1 MRHSLQVTP
10 GNAVR
15 WTEDGGVA
23 MNGKEL
29 DVQSR
34 RPFSSVLGL
43 AFMLCLTAF
52 GDRALFA
59 FTLSPAPHV
68 RFDQTVIPPASIC
81 SLATTKP
88 PDVPPQV
95 LIGEPFTFRV
105 RFNNGLVNGLPPP
118 ATGAIT
124 GYGPFIDLVLDAG
137 GESMSQLLSCACDG
151 MTFVTANVI
160 HLNGAGAP
168 LVTYQSLAPCV
179 SSTSLFQLPPHPFA
193 GVQPVWVPAGSQL
206 VTIELPF
213 GSFDP
218 TQPEVVVEVTASVSP
233 YAVPYPLRILA
244 RGGFR
249 YGGTLSPTPGSP
261 VLSDMIGTSQQTD
274 STQWLHASTTPTALI
289 VHKKYLGPED
299 ENATGP
305 NLPYYPRQYEIT
317 VDIANAGPVTG
328 LTLSD
333 TIPPNM
339 VLDPPASLPPGWA
352 SAPPIVSPGLSGTW
366 TVTGPTSI
374 TGGPPHPNATINVP
388 FHVPLNDASG
398 LPVLP
403 ATCDYVH
410 SVNTVQASYDWMPV
424 DPCHGAQLHLTST
437 AYHDLVDK
445 CMAIQKSVAVAVD
458 TGTVGPTPDDILEY
472 TLKFQVS
479 DFRNVGDIKIHD
491 VISDGQTLLT
501 PTSNPPFTP
510 TLTVTDQCGT
520 IPPGSS
526 IPPTY
531 LQIVDSCPGTG
542 PFSQLPSRT
551 TLDIDVSQ
559 AMIAFP
565 RSGILRGGYTT
576 TPSSAIPGTGEVR
589 FRTRIDDKYQCTIA
603 STSLSPHDQFV
614 DKDDPL
620 SNDVTIT
627 ATIYE
632 NEPSCAVIPSHPS
645 VTVTDVSKTCLSIV
659 TDVLKKTVYAI
670 WRPTSLNP
678 NICGPNT
685 TPCPSNP
692 EVMPGDRV
700 TFRLEKTIPSSDAE
714 NLTIQD
720 WLPLPIFDVAHPAA
734 DGTPGPGWPFISS
747 TATNSNDPPPSG
759 IAWPTASDTLSAW
772 LAQHFSPPTLFPTV
786 PVSTNSLTFN
796 YGTFNDP
803 TNQPGKIDLLFTLTV
818 TNTPFAD
825 GLYLTNEA
833 QECESNTFGVTFCQA
848 AIAQVHVREPALKIT
863 KGVVAASNPNAVFTP
878 PPPQVGPVPNGPV
891 PFSLPGSTICPQP
904 RFTGTITSANLA
916 AHPINNNVSSVDA
929 NDCVTFAIVV
939 ENTGGSPAY
948 DIKLHDLFPLDSL
961 QNPECFDPNF
971 ATLCVTDGMGHAI
984 PFTSGTGFLNGNDP
998 ITLQSPLPG
1007 LSATG
1012 SNIAVITFDA
1022 CVIKAIKPH
1031 CCDNI
1036 ANIESYASTPGGPNF
1051 VAAGFGGP
1059 FQDSAQVCV
1068 LPKGTKSIKTTSEAH
1083 TPGTPT
1089 GLALSPE
1096 QLAIGEIIRYRLEVL
1111 VPETTSPSNYTLT
1124 DLLPP
1129 GLQFLNDNTTRLAF
1143 VSNQSGISSGFGT
1156 SPNVS
1161 GNQLSL
1167 SAVTPTYMLPSSAIS
1182 PFHAPGIP
1190 FACGLQPSFNL
1201 GNLTNTDNDS
1211 DQEFIVLEFNALV
1224 CNIASNQNG
1233 TALNNSFGVLV
1244 GGQQVATSNSV
1255 SAVVVEPKI
1264 TITKVAAV
1272 PSLTVGAT
1280 ATYTVTLANNGT
1292 ATAFDVRLTD
1302 QLPDCLTNLTNIHVS
1317 TGVTA
1322 TNSSTPTRL
1331 DLMIASIPV
1340 NGTVTVTY
1348 SATVSC
1354 VDCSELINTAKVTWT
1369 SLPGPVGSIVN
1380 PTTSSTPGASGLA
1393 NGERDD
1399 SNGYV
1404 ASATASLCCML
1415 VSNET
1420 INCNPID
1427 GTFTYTF
1434 TVTNFSTSPVSGV
1447 NFSPPPPG
1455 VTITPSSVLLSPA
1468 LLPGHS
1474 ATVTVTI
1481 SGPGAVSGVSICF
1494 SVSLGQAVIVCTTKQ
1509 CITLPKCCVS
1519 PPSGMVAWW
1528 PLDETAGTMVADIAG
1543 NLANNNGTSMPG
1555 AIGSGGP
1562 ISQSAKVN
1570 NGFNFCGP
1578 RSVTVADKPVLNFGT
1593 AQSFSIDAWIR
1604 RYSASKLLMIVDKLN
1619 SPPSPSAG
1627 GYRFYVDNTNKL
1639 KLDIEGAAFTS
1650 TSTTVL
1656 TPGNWYHVAVTVDRP
1671 NQLVKFYIN
1680 GTPEVVGGDTTFL
1693 NASSSNLSLLIAG
1706 THETPLQAF
1715 FDCEYML
1722 DEIEIFNRA
1731 LTQAEIQGIVNP
1743 GSAGKCKQSDLA
1755 ITKKAAN
1762 TPWTVGGMGSFTLL
1776 VENLAPGAA
1785 VPAGTVITVT
1795 ENLPAGLTLAV
1806 PPPGGVGWTCTPSSG
1821 AGPLVVGCQ
1830 YTVPSVGLAAGGSLP
1845 LITFTVNVTAATAAG
1860 AFLNCASVQGQ
1871 LVGGAILQEPTS
1883 NDTSCITIPTG
1894 SISPVLLQIPVVLDA
1909 FGVSPAH
1916 YTSDLV
1922 AVNRSGGPTPV
1933 TMKYFPSVYPTGW
1946 GTPVSLPLSSAL
1958 GSGREVRVPDV
1969 LAFLRANSYAPISVP
1984 PEVGILQLTF
1994 ANVSDPSLVFA
2005 GSRATTP
2012 NPSTKVGGRFGLFLT
2027 GTLVGQGPSLP
2038 ATIFALRE
2046 DGAYRSNLAIE
2057 DVPGSGILPPLP
2069 PVLTLQVV
2077 NGDTGTLSGPS
2088 FTYSLGPGEWHQF
2101 NSILGSAVTN
2111 GYVTIKQIAGSDS
2124 FLAYGVINDGPASG
2138 GGTSD
2143 GSPVR
2148 TDGADGLVPIVMS
2161 VTSSGFLYTSE
2172 LVLTNP
2178 AAFPAVATLTYTPSL
2193 PAFGV
2198 PYTASVSIGAG
2209 QQIRVPDAIA
2219 WLRDILFMPLPPS
2232 TVNQGGTLLVS
2243 GATAY
2248 VRTSNPNPDMG
2259 VGGTFG
2265 LAYPAVPAS
2274 GRAWTEAWVYGLVQ
2288 DSATRTNVAIAD
2300 ARVGDSTLVTY
2311 LLEIFNADI
2320 GSPIPV
2326 YTVSFLLAGGQW
2338 TQVNGLLSLPM
2349 PAITHGY
2356 VRVSPSSVPSSDYVV
2371 YGVLNDG
2378 AVPGLGTSDGS
2389 YVPMSGVH

>member
-1 MRHSLQVTP
+1 VVT
-10 GNAVR
+10 
-15 WTEDGGVA
+15 GGVTC
-23 MNGKEL
+23 G
-29 DVQSR
+29 
-34 RPFSSVLGL
+34 
-43 AFMLCLTAF
+43 
-52 GDRALFA
+52 
-59 FTLSPAPHV
+59 
-68 RFDQTVIPPASIC
+68 
-81 SLATTKP
+81 
-88 PDVPPQV
+88 
-95 LIGEPFTFRV
+95 
-105 RFNNGLVNGLPPP
+105 
-118 ATGAIT
+118 
-124 GYGPFIDLVLDAG
+124 
-137 GESMSQLLSCACDG
+137 
-151 MTFVTANVI
+151 
-160 HLNGAGAP
+160 
-168 LVTYQSLAPCV
+168 
-179 SSTSLFQLPPHPFA
+179 
-193 GVQPVWVPAGSQL
+193 
-206 VTIELPF
+206 
-213 GSFDP
+213 
-218 TQPEVVVEVTASVSP
+218 ASV
-233 YAVPYPLRILA
+233 
-244 RGGFR
+244 
-249 YGGTLSPTPGSP
+249 
-261 VLSDMIGTSQQTD
+261 
-274 STQWLHASTTPTALI
+274 
-289 VHKKYLGPED
+289 
-299 ENATGP
+299 
-305 NLPYYPRQYEIT
+305 
-317 VDIANAGPVTG
+317 
-328 LTLSD
+328 
-333 TIPPNM
+333 
-339 VLDPPASLPPGWA
+339 
-352 SAPPIVSPGLSGTW
+352 
-366 TVTGPTSI
+366 
-374 TGGPPHPNATINVP
+374 
-388 FHVPLNDASG
+388 
-398 LPVLP
+398 
-403 ATCDYVH
+403 
-410 SVNTVQASYDWMPV
+410 
-424 DPCHGAQLHLTST
+424 
-437 AYHDLVDK
+437 
-445 CMAIQKSVAVAVD
+445 
-458 TGTVGPTPDDILEY
+458 
-472 TLKFQVS
+472 
-479 DFRNVGDIKIHD
+479 
-491 VISDGQTLLT
+491 
-501 PTSNPPFTP
+501 
-510 TLTVTDQCGT
+510 
-520 IPPGSS
+520 
-526 IPPTY
+526 
-531 LQIVDSCPGTG
+531 
-542 PFSQLPSRT
+542 
-551 TLDIDVSQ
+551 
-559 AMIAFP
+559 
-565 RSGILRGGYTT
+565 
-576 TPSSAIPGTGEVR
+576 
-589 FRTRIDDKYQCTIA
+589 
-603 STSLSPHDQFV
+603 
-614 DKDDPL
+614 
-620 SNDVTIT
+620 
-627 ATIYE
+627 
-632 NEPSCAVIPSHPS
+632 
-645 VTVTDVSKTCLSIV
+645 
-659 TDVLKKTVYAI
+659 
-670 WRPTSLNP
+670 
-678 NICGPNT
+678 
-685 TPCPSNP
+685 
-692 EVMPGDRV
+692 
-700 TFRLEKTIPSSDAE
+700 
-714 NLTIQD
+714 
-720 WLPLPIFDVAHPAA
+720 
-734 DGTPGPGWPFISS
+734 
-747 TATNSNDPPPSG
+747 
-759 IAWPTASDTLSAW
+759 
-772 LAQHFSPPTLFPTV
+772 
-786 PVSTNSLTFN
+786 TFN
-796 YGTFNDP
+796 LGA
-803 TNQPGKIDLLFTLTV
+803 V
-818 TNTPFAD
+818 TNTNSTP
-825 GLYLTNEA
+825 A
-833 QECESNTFGVTFCQA
+833 QEV
-848 AIAQVHVREPALKIT
+848 
-863 KGVVAASNPNAVFTP
+863 
-878 PPPQVGPVPNGPV
+878 
-891 PFSLPGSTICPQP
+891 
-904 RFTGTITSANLA
+904 
-916 AHPINNNVSSVDA
+916 
-929 NDCVTFAIVV
+929 
-939 ENTGGSPAY
+939 
-948 DIKLHDLFPLDSL
+948 
-961 QNPECFDPNF
+961 
-971 ATLCVTDGMGHAI
+971 
-984 PFTSGTGFLNGNDP
+984 
-998 ITLQSPLPG
+998 
-1007 LSATG
+1007 
-1012 SNIAVITFDA
+1012 
-1022 CVIKAIKPH
+1022 
-1031 CCDNI
+1031 
-1036 ANIESYASTPGGPNF
+1036 
-1051 VAAGFGGP
+1051 
-1059 FQDSAQVCV
+1059 
-1068 LPKGTKSIKTTSEAH
+1068 
-1083 TPGTPT
+1083 
-1089 GLALSPE
+1089 
-1096 QLAIGEIIRYRLEVL
+1096 
-1111 VPETTSPSNYTLT
+1111 
-1124 DLLPP
+1124 
-1129 GLQFLNDNTTRLAF
+1129 
-1143 VSNQSGISSGFGT
+1143 
-1156 SPNVS
+1156 
-1161 GNQLSL
+1161 
-1167 SAVTPTYMLPSSAIS
+1167 
-1182 PFHAPGIP
+1182 
-1190 FACGLQPSFNL
+1190 
-1201 GNLTNTDNDS
+1201 
-1211 DQEFIVLEFNALV
+1211 IVLEFNALV

-1264 TITKVAAV
+1264 TITKVAAGS
-1272 PSLTVGAT
+1272 PTVNAQ
-1280 ATYTVTLANNGT
+1280 ATYTITLANVGT

-1302 QLPDCLTNLTNIHVS
+1302 PLPGCLTNLTNIQVS
-1317 TGVTA
+1317 TGVPV

-1340 NGTVTVTY
+1340 NGTVTVNY

-1354 VDCSELINTAKVTWT
+1354 TDCGGLINIAKVTWT
-1369 SLPGPVGSIVN
+1369 SLPGPLGTIVN
-1380 PTTSSTPGASGLA
+1380 LTTSSTPGASGLA
-1393 NGERDD
+1393 NGERDE

-1420 INCNPID
+1420 IICSPKD
-1427 GTFTYTF
+1427 GAFTYTF
-1434 TVTNFSTSPVSGV
+1434 TVTNFSTSPVSV
-1447 NFSPPPPG
+1447 VTFAQPAG

-1481 SGPGAVSGVSICF
+1481 SGSGAVSGASICF
-1494 SVSLGQAVIVCTTKQ
+1494 SVSLDQAVVVCKTQQ

-1519 PPSGMVAWW
+1519 PPSDMVAWW

-1543 NLANNNGTSMPG
+1543 NLPNNNGTSMPG

-1578 RSVTVADKPVLNFGT
+1578 RSVTVADQPVLNFGT

-1871 LVGGAILQEPTS
+1871 LVGGTILQEPTS

-1894 SISPVLLQIPVVLDA
+1894 SISPVVLQIPVVLDA

-2088 FTYSLGPGEWHQF
+2088 LTYSLGPGEWHQF

-2178 AAFPAVATLTYTPSL
+2178 AAFSAVATLTYTPSL